1 MKVWKKLRYAP
12 LDLEEMKKDEIKRIN
27 IIEALIKD
35 IEHDMELRNQ
45 VEEETAKVIWKR
57 LFSYI
62 SKKES
67 IKKETKNL
75 RRN

>member
-1 MKVWKKLRYAP
+1 MEKKLRYAP

-35 IEHDMELRNQ
+35 IKHDMGLRDQ
-45 VEEETAKVIWKR
+45 VEEETAKARGKG

-62 SKKES
+62 SKKEL